1 MPKGK
6 NKGKTDIKDE
16 KKQTEI
22 TALSGTSWADSRII
36 LILAVIYIIGLVAVL
51 TVPQLEPALIPAET
65 FWLFGLSLQ
74 AIFLLFGTGIV
85 ILYNWFRNPYSPL
98 KVWSVSFVIY
108 SLTFIGLLLHSL
120 GAIDEKIPVVFFM
133 FRNSMIIW
141 AAGMIYGLATHLGF
155 GRKLKHVIP
164 SLILTLGYSWFAWG
178 LLLVADIEYTMYG
191 FLYFIFIP
199 VCVYLSWAFYR
210 AARTTGFTSFKYI
223 SLGMMGLAITYG
235 AWAPWHQNYIYA
247 VWFFMFNLSLVPIFA
262 GFTGLFQE
270 SRYLKL
276 IRMGI

>member
-1 MPKGK
+1 MPKER
-6 NKGKTDIKDE
+6 NKGNADKKDIE
-16 KKQTEI
+16 TGGI
-22 TALSGTSWADSRII
+22 NLPGTSWIDIRII
-36 LILAVIYIIGLVAVL
+36 SILAAIYIIGIAVVL

-74 AIFLLFGTGIV
+74 AIILLFGTGIV
-85 ILYNWFRNPYSPL
+85 ILYNWFRNPYPPL

-108 SLTFIGLLLHSL
+108 SLTFIGLLLSSL
-120 GAIDEKIPVVFFM
+120 GTVSEKIPVVFFL

-155 GRKLKHVIP
+155 DRKLKYVVSSMVI
-164 SLILTLGYSWFAWG
+164 IFGYAWFAWG
-178 LLLVADIEYTMYG
+178 LLLVANIEYTMYG

-210 AARTTGFTSFKYI
+210 AAETTGFTSFKYI
-223 SLGMMGLAITYG
+223 SLGMAGLAITYG
-235 AWAPWHQNYIYA
+235 AWAPWHQNYIYS

-262 GFTGLFQE
+262 GFIGLFQE
-270 SRYLKL
+270 SKYLKL
-276 IRMGI
+276 IRMSI